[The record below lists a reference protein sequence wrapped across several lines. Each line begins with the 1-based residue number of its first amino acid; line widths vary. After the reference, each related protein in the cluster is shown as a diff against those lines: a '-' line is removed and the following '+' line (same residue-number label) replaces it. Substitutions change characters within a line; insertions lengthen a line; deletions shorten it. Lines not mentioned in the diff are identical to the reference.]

1 MKRPLLFMCLV
12 LALQAPAQ
20 SLFRTAELERLATE
34 LEVDVQAL
42 PEGYSHPTAKGL
54 TLTVHKT
61 AGTVDHIGRQLFS
74 DGVRSHG
81 RMPVLNFLERY
92 FLQLK
97 YPPQVKTANMMARD
111 DEFYFVK
118 GSLSTVD
125 KLLPTDNF
133 SFSNDRHHYEV
144 SWSRNGKTLLLVYFP
159 VEYELISGENKI
171 EAENNL
177 MGDIQRTQ
185 VNGPLGQR
193 PLATNGTQEC
203 STFNVQSDAT
213 YLSEFFSN
221 RIYTDEEERPI
232 ISSRSPFQSAS
243 NIMLSID
250 AADGIQLKI
259 TQVSYGFK
267 KNVFTIPLQQ
277 WIAFCRSNGCELY
290 FGVEDISDAGDVQA
304 VVLAVNEQE
313 NYNHVL
319 NVHVPAHVI
328 AQRQGTVTGRLYP
341 FIPTHNVMNMFTAYR
356 KSNAKTIKRRK

>member
-1 MKRPLLFMCLV
+1 MKRTLILMYLV

-144 SWSRNGKTLLLVYFP
+144 SWSRNGKTLLSVYFP

-177 MGDIQRTQ
+177 MGDIMRTQ
-185 VNGPLGQR
+185 ANASSLSANS
-193 PLATNGTQEC
+193 L
-203 STFNVQSDAT
+203 SDAT

-221 RIYTDEEERPI
+221 RIYIDDDGTLVVNN
-232 ISSRSPFQSAS
+232 RSPFQSAS

-319 NVHVPAHVI
+319 NVHVPAHLI
-328 AQRQGTVTGRLYP
+328 AQRQGIVTGRLYP

-356 KSNAKTIKRRK
+356 KSNAQTIKRRK

>member
-1 MKRPLLFMCLV
+1 MIRSLLYLVMCLV
-12 LALQAPAQ
+12 LALRAPAQ

-34 LEVDVQAL
+34 LELDVQSL
-42 PEGYSHPTAKGL
+42 PEGYSHPQAKDL

-61 AGTVDHIGRQLFS
+61 EGTIDHIGRQLFS
-74 DGVRSHG
+74 DRVRSQG
-81 RMPVLNFLERY
+81 RIPVLNFLERY

-97 YPPQVKTANMMARD
+97 YPPQIKTASMMVRD

-133 SFSNDRHHYEV
+133 SFSNDRHHYEA
-144 SWSRNGKTLLLVYFP
+144 SWSRNGKTLLSVYFP

-177 MGDIQRTQ
+177 MGDILRTQ
-185 VNGPLGQR
+185 ANSQSPTL
-193 PLATNGTQEC
+193 
-203 STFNVQSDAT
+203 NVQSGDT

-221 RIYTDEEERPI
+221 RIYTDDNGTLVV
-232 ISSRSPFQSAS
+232 SGRSPFQSAS
-243 NIMLSID
+243 NIMLNID
-250 AADGIQLKI
+250 AAEGIQLKI

-267 KNVFTIPLQQ
+267 KNVFTVPLEQ

-290 FGVEDISDAGDVQA
+290 FGVEDISEEGDVQA
-304 VVLAVNEQE
+304 VVLAVNELE

-319 NVHVPAHVI
+319 SVQIPADMI
-328 AQRQGTVTGRLYP
+328 AQRQGTVNGRLYP
-341 FIPTHNVMNMFTAYR
+341 FIPTHNVINMFSAYR
-356 KSNAKTIKRRK
+356 KSDTKTVKRK